1 MAMNAENTDNRYR
14 ITLYIDTPSPILKP
28 GLAPFSVSGHAF
40 VGLSDGK
47 AEERWGYT
55 HSDFSDSKLKMLVN
69 VIRGSQGQMNKEDA
83 NSPYHEAIVW
93 NVSEAQYKAA
103 QAEIKKQRENPG
115 TYKLFERNC
124 STVATSVLQAAGIQ
138 DIPSGKLSMSPYGW
152 ALKKRV
158 MLAKRR
164 MEAAVFK
171 VKNTIK
177 AAFGKKKVPNTKLL
191 ASLRAKPVPVSIRQ
205 GIKSAQADYRAQE
218 TQPLNVKRI
227 LMNMAAG
234 R

>member
-1 MAMNAENTDNRYR
+1 MDAKNTENRYR
-14 ITLYIDTPSPILKP
+14 ITLYIDTLSTMLKP
-28 GLAPFSVSGHAF
+28 GLALFSVSGHAF
-40 VGLSDGK
+40 VGLSDGQT
-47 AEERWGYT
+47 EERWGDY
-55 HSDFSDSKLKMLVN
+55 SDSKLKMLVN
-69 VIRGSQGQMNKEDA
+69 VIRGSKGQMNKEDA

-124 STVATSVLQAAGIQ
+124 SAVATSVLRAADIQ
-138 DIPSGKLSMSPYGW
+138 DIPAAMLSMSPYGW

-171 VKNTIK
+171 VKNAIK
-177 AAFGKKKVPNTKLL
+177 TAFGKKKVPNTRLL

-205 GIKSAQADYRAQE
+205 GIKSARSDCRAQE

-227 LMNMAAG
+227 LMNITAG

>member
-1 MAMNAENTDNRYR
+1 MNAENTDNRYR

>member
-1 MAMNAENTDNRYR
+1 MDAKNTENRYR
-14 ITLYIDTPSPILKP
+14 ITLYIDTPSPMLKP
-28 GLAPFSVSGHAF
+28 GLAPFSASGHAF
-40 VGLSDGK
+40 VGLSDGQ

-55 HSDFSDSKLKMLVN
+55 HSDYSDSKLKMLVN
-69 VIRGSQGQMNKEDA
+69 VIRGSKGQMNKEDA

-124 STVATSVLQAAGIQ
+124 STVATSVLRAADIQ
-138 DIPSGKLSMSPYGW
+138 DIPAAMLSMSPYGW

-171 VKNTIK
+171 VKNAIK
-177 AAFGKKKVPNTKLL
+177 TAFGNKKVPNTRLL

-205 GIKSAQADYRAQE
+205 GIKSARSDYRAQE
-218 TQPLNVKRI
+218 TQPLNIKRI
-227 LMNMAAG
+227 LMNITAG

>member
-1 MAMNAENTDNRYR
+1 MNAENTDNRYR
-14 ITLYIDTPSPILKP
+14 ITLYIDTPSPMLKP